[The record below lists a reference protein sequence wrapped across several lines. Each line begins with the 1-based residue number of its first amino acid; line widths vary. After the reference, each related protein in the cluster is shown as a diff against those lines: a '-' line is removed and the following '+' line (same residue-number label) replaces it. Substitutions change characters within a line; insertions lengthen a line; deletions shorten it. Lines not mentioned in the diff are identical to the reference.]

1 MTIKR
6 MSKNLIKKKIL
17 LEDILDKEHIFGKL
31 LNIQLLSSQEWHKQ
45 WKNMLS
51 NKFYS
56 ILNKKNQR
64 RLR

>member
-1 MTIKR
+1 MTIENVKKFKQK
-6 MSKNLIKKKIL
+6 KNKKL

-31 LNIQLLSSQEWHKQ
+31 LNIQLLSSQEWQKQ

-56 ILNKKNQR
+56 VLNKKNQKKT
-64 RLR
+64 